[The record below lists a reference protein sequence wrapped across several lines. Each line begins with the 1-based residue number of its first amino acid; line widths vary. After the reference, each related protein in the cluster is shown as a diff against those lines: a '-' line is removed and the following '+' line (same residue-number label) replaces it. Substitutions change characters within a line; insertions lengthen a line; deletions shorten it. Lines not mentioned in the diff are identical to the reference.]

1 MTKSWWAVILDNFI
15 QTIVIYL
22 EMRWQ
27 QTLCIANQIDYII
40 FKLCDK
46 STENIVVIYVVRV
59 HVYLLSQTYLLK
71 LSKMSCEVTRILA
84 SKCGI

>member
-15 QTIVIYL
+15 QIIVIYL

-40 FKLCDK
+40 FKPCDK

-59 HVYLLSQTYLLK
+59 HGYLLSQTYLLK

>member
-15 QTIVIYL
+15 QTIVIYF

-40 FKLCDK
+40 FIPCDK
-46 STENIVVIYVVRV
+46 STENIVVIYVLRV
-59 HVYLLSQTYLLK
+59 HAYLLSQTYLLK

>member
-15 QTIVIYL
+15 QIIVIYL

-40 FKLCDK
+40 FKPCDK

-59 HVYLLSQTYLLK
+59 HGYLLRQTYLLK

>member
-46 STENIVVIYVVRV
+46 KYRKYSRNLCLESSR
-59 HVYLLSQTYLLK
+59 LLAQSD
-71 LSKMSCEVTRILA
+71 ILIEI
-84 SKCGI
+84 K